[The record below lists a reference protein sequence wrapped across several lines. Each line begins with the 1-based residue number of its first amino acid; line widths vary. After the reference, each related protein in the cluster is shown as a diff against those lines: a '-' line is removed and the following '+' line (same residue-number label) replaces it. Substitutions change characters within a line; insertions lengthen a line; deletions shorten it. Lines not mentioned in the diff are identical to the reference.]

1 MYVYIN
7 VAVECSVLNEA
18 LCDPS
23 KLHKHNGKD
32 NDMNLRAKECIL
44 LSAGHGTAVSLITPS
59 NSGYLYITC
68 MRL

>member
-1 MYVYIN
+1 MYVN

-23 KLHKHNGKD
+23 KLHRHYGKD
-32 NDMNLRAKECIL
+32 NDMNLREKECIL
-44 LSAGHGTAVSLITPS
+44 LSDGHGTAVALITPS